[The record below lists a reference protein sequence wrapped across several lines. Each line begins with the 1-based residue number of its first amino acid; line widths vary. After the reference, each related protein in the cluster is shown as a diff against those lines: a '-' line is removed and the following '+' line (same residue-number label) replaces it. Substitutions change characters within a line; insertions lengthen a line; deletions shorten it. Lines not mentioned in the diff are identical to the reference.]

1 MFVSSRAVKFL
12 TILSTLAVTAIQPTF
27 ASDDAILHHDNRR
40 LTIASDE
47 SIADQI
53 QAARANDV
61 SVNIFG
67 SNQQK
72 PKYKLHAE
80 QAWDAGDFYI
90 NVKEATPAITSA
102 TTTSTNGGPS
112 QLVSENYMA
121 TLLVADTDSPEEKD
135 TIGII
140 AVDKKTGNVSGI
152 VKKGNGEDVNFFQ
165 EKGNKVRS
173 LSICSCNCICFLL

>member
-27 ASDDAILHHDNRR
+27 ASDDAIHHHYNRR

-53 QAARANDV
+53 QAAHANV

-67 SNQQK
+67 NEK

-80 QAWDAGDFYI
+80 QSWDAGDFYI

-112 QLVSENYMA
+112 QLVSENYIA

-173 LSICSCNCICFLL
+173 MSICSCCELHLI

>member
-1 MFVSSRAVKFL
+1 M
-12 TILSTLAVTAIQPTF
+12 
-27 ASDDAILHHDNRR
+27 
-40 LTIASDE
+40 
-47 SIADQI
+47 
-53 QAARANDV
+53 
-61 SVNIFG
+61 NIFG
-67 SNQQK
+67 SHEK

-80 QAWDAGDFYI
+80 QSWDAGDFYI

-112 QLVSENYMA
+112 QLVSENYIA

-165 EKGNKVRS
+165 EMGNKVRS
-173 LSICSCNCICFLL
+173 ISMWSCNCSRFLSFCELHLI